1 MPKAGQGGQLLALMR
16 RVAGAMTGVDMSGMT
31 IYRTHTGH
39 HGSLV
44 VDQEWESIE
53 QYEISR
59 NLIRTTDTITRV
71 FDLIYPLLQTTHHT
85 EILEKV

>member
-1 MPKAGQGGQLLALMR
+1 MPKAGQGGQLLVLMR
-16 RVAGAMTGVDMSGMT
+16 RVADAMTGADMGRMT

-44 VDQEWESIE
+44 VDQEWESIKR
-53 QYEISR
+53 YEISR

-71 FDLIYPLLQTTHHT
+71 FHLIYPLLQTTHHT

>member
-1 MPKAGQGGQLLALMR
+1 MPKAGQGGQLLVLMR
-16 RVAGAMTGVDMSGMT
+16 RVVDAMAGADMPRMT

-44 VDQEWESIE
+44 VYQEWESIE
-53 QYEISR
+53 RYEISR
-59 NLIRTTDTITRV
+59 GLVRTTDTITSV
-71 FDLIYPLLQTTHHT
+71 FNLIYPLLQTTHHT